1 MVLNVTPGAETVV
14 PMRRRLRGYLQMAR
28 VDHWFKNVLIVPGI
42 LAAMGLDPAHIAPD
56 LPLRVVLGLV
66 SICLIASSYYV
77 INEVMDA
84 PFDRWHPTKCQRPV
98 PSGLV
103 QPALAYVQWIALMLA
118 GIGLSLL
125 VSAHFAATMM
135 VLWIM
140 SCLYNLPPV
149 RIKDVPYLDVLAESV
164 NSPLRMLAGWFIV
177 GSSSLPPASL
187 LLSYW
192 MGGAYFMAIK
202 RYAEYREIAD
212 HDRAAA
218 YRKSLNFFTEE
229 RMLVA
234 IMFYSSAAMLF
245 LGAFAM
251 RYRLELILAFP
262 LIALVMA
269 VYLSVAFKKG
279 SAAQRP
285 EHLYREPLLMFIV
298 TACAVTMAILMVV
311 DIPPLPNFIIPTAP
325 TAR

>member
-1 MVLNVTPGAETVV
+1 MASVTPGAAAVV
-14 PMRRRLRGYLQMAR
+14 PLRSRLIGHLQIAR
-28 VDHWFKNVLIVPGI
+28 PDHWFKNVIVIPGI
-42 LAAMGLDPAHIAPD
+42 LAAIGLDPPNVAPD
-56 LPLRVVLGLV
+56 LPLRVVLGVV

-84 PFDRWHPTKCQRPV
+84 PFDRWHPTKRERPV
-98 PSGLV
+98 PSGRVNL
-103 QPALAYVQWIALMLA
+103 PLAYVQWLALMIA
-118 GIGLSLL
+118 GVGLGAL
-125 VSAHFAATMM
+125 VSLPFAATMIA
-135 VLWIM
+135 LWIM
-140 SCLYNLPPV
+140 SCLYNLPPA

-164 NSPLRMLAGWFIV
+164 NSPLRLLAGWFMV
-177 GSSSLPPASL
+177 GTPALPPASL

-202 RYAEYREIAD
+202 RYAEYRDIAD

-218 YRKSLNFFTEE
+218 YRKSLSFFTEE

-234 IMFYSSAAMLF
+234 TMFYSSAAMLF

-251 RYRLELILAFP
+251 RYRIELILAFP

-285 EHLYREPLLMFIV
+285 ERLYREPLLMSIV
-298 TACAVTMAILMVV
+298 AACAIAMAILMVV
-311 DIPPLPNFIIPTAP
+311 DVPSLPRLIVPTAP